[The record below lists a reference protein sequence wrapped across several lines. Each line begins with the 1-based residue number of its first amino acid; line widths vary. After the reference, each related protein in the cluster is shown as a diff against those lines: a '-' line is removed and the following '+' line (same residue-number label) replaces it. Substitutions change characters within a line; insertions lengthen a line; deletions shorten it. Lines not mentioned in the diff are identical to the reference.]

1 MPLKILFYI
10 SSLSPL
16 SVLIFLKCLST
27 KENIFNFI
35 FDWKFYFY
43 FCIPFMCLIFSVLFY
58 KIKSKID
65 LKFLEIQNLESQ
77 EFNIIVPFSI
87 YFIPFITSNFEDF
100 NDWIVLIFVVVLN
113 GVLIIKTNLQY
124 FNPIILLILDL
135 KIYKCII
142 DKKEAFVLSKSLPN
156 KTNKRY
162 KCNSIT
168 PNLYIIYQK

>member
-1 MPLKILFYI
+1 MLLKMLFYI

-16 SVLIFLKCLST
+16 SVLIFLKRLNI

-43 FCIPFMCLIFSVLFY
+43 FCIPFMCLIFLILFY
-58 KIKSKID
+58 KIKSEID

-77 EFNIIVPFSI
+77 EFNFIVPFSI
-87 YFIPFITSNFEDF
+87 YFIPFITSDFKDF

-124 FNPIILLILDL
+124 FNPIILILDL